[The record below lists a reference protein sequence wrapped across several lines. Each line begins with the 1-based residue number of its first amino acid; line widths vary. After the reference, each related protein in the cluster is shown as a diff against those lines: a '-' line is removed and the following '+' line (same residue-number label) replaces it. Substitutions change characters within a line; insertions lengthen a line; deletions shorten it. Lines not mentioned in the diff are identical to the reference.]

1 MIYRYLRRFMNDE
14 YLSKVVINPMTW
26 TISMYSDQGSENIVP
41 CENMDTFLDLVQFVR
56 EEANEELIEYAS
68 PL

>member
-26 TISMYSDQGSENIVP
+26 TISMYSDQGSEKVVP

-56 EEANEELIEYAS
+56 EEANEEVIEYAS